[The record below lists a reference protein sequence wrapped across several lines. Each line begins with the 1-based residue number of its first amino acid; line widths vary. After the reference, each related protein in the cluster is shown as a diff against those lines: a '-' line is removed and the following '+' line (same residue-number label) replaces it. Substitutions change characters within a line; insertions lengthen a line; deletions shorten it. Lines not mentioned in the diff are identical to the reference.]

1 MAITRPR
8 LVALSAL
15 VLATPVAA
23 GCGGTEGASSGVQT
37 VTRTVT
43 EAQESTDTSGN
54 VVRSTDLKRP
64 KRLELQVATGSQGQA
79 LALVKVRI
87 GGQGPFRFILDTGA
101 STTAI
106 DARLASRLGLDP
118 EGQAAPIQGVAGV
131 GAGQPVRVSRWR
143 IDTLRMRSRRIVAI
157 NLPDADR
164 GNGIEGLIGSD
175 VLSDF
180 SAVGL
185 DYAKGRLTIGPLRK
199 R

>member
-1 MAITRPR
+1 MAITR
-8 LVALSAL
+8 LQLFAASAL
-15 VLATPVAA
+15 AVTASAIS
-23 GCGGTEGASSGVQT
+23 GCGGTDVASSDVVT

-43 EAQESTDTSGN
+43 ETQGSPDTSDR
-54 VVRSTDLKRP
+54 VVRETALKRP
-64 KRLELQVATGSQGQA
+64 KRLAMRVTTGSQGQA
-79 LALVKVRI
+79 LALVNVRI
-87 GGQGPFRFILDTGA
+87 AGQGPFRFILDTGA

-106 DARLASRLGLDP
+106 DAGLASRLGLDP
-118 EGQAAPIQGVAGV
+118 EGRAAPIQGVAGV
-131 GAGQPVRVSRWR
+131 GSGQPVRVSRWR

-157 NLPDADR
+157 NLPDSDR

-185 DYAKGRLTIGPLRK
+185 DYAKERLTVGPLRK